1 MQQAEKQLV
10 LRRDDYDLLV
20 SYLRGSNHRAV
31 FNRKEAEELE
41 AELNR
46 AVLVSKDE
54 FPPDVVR
61 LNSRVRIRERDK
73 TMELTLVTPEKA
85 NIKERKISVMAPIGA
100 ALIGFRQ
107 GEQVQ
112 WAVPAGLKTFTIE
125 EVINAQE

>member
-1 MQQAEKQLV
+1 M

-20 SYLRGSNHRAV
+20 SYIRGSNHQAV

-41 AELNR
+41 AELSR

-61 LNSRVRIRERDK
+61 LNSRVRVRERDK
-73 TMELTLVTPEKA
+73 TMELTLVIPEKA
-85 NIKERKISVMAPIGA
+85 NIKERKISVIAPIGA
-100 ALIGFRQ
+100 ALIGFRK

-125 EVINAQE
+125 EVINPQE